1 MSEIETPDENQDE
14 RQQNE
19 TDRVDPEAVDTQQNS
34 EVLSSQ
40 EAPSENQ
47 ISEQESADNELAKVI
62 SGETQMQEEMHFAV
76 VEGEPVTD
84 VPKDLYIPPDAL
96 EVFLEAFEG
105 PLDLLLYLIKRQN
118 VDILNIPIAH
128 ITEQYMEYVEIMKA
142 INLELAAE
150 YLVMAA
156 MLAEIKSR
164 VLLPRPKLEEEEDDP
179 RADLIRRLQEYE
191 RFKKAAQDI
200 DTLPRME
207 RDTQQVDI
215 ETPELH
221 VNKPLPTVEMKDL
234 LHALKDVLV
243 RAEMFTHHHIQKET
257 LSIREKMGNV
267 LAILSADGFTP
278 FVSLFNVE
286 EGRMGIVVTFLAVM
300 ELTKESMVELVQSEP
315 FAPIHVRARMS
326 DKVIDEVEVTE

>member
-1 MSEIETPDENQDE
+1 
-14 RQQNE
+14 
-19 TDRVDPEAVDTQQNS
+19 
-34 EVLSSQ
+34 
-40 EAPSENQ
+40 
-47 ISEQESADNELAKVI
+47 
-62 SGETQMQEEMHFAV
+62 MHFAV
-76 VEGEPVTD
+76 VGGVPVVD

-128 ITEQYMEYVEIMKA
+128 ITEQYMEYVEIMKSV
-142 INLELAAE
+142 NLELAAE

-164 VLLPRPKLEEEEDDP
+164 VLLPRPKVEEEEDDP

-191 RFKKAAQDI
+191 RFKKAAMDI
-200 DTLPRME
+200 DELPRIE
-207 RDTQQVDI
+207 RDIHQISI
-215 ETPELH
+215 EPPELH
-221 VNKPLPTVEMKDL
+221 IDRPLPTVSMQDL
-234 LHALKDVLV
+234 MMALKDVFV

-267 LAILSADGFTP
+267 LAILSAENFTD
-278 FVSLFNVE
+278 FASLFNYE

-300 ELTKESMVELVQSEP
+300 ELTKEAMIELVQSEP
-315 FAPIHVRARMS
+315 FSPIHVRA
-326 DKVIDEVEVTE
+326 KIH

>member
-1 MSEIETPDENQDE
+1 MNELETPD
-14 RQQNE
+14 
-19 TDRVDPEAVDTQQNS
+19 DTQEGTQ
-34 EVLSSQ
+34 Q
-40 EAPSENQ
+40 EAAEEQVASAEEPTEMNSKPSVQ
-47 ISEQESADNELAKVI
+47 DGSSETEHSAESDLTKVI
-62 SGETQMQEEMHFAV
+62 GGETQMQEEMHFAV

-164 VLLPRPKLEEEEDDP
+164 VLLPRPKLDEEEDDP

-200 DTLPRME
+200 DTMPRME
-207 RDTQQVDI
+207 RDTQQVDV

-221 VNKPLPTVEMKDL
+221 VNKPLPAVEMKDL

-267 LAILSADGFTP
+267 LGILSADGFTP

-315 FAPIHVRARMS
+315 FAPIHVRARIS
-326 DKVIDEVEVTE
+326 DKAIDEVEVDE